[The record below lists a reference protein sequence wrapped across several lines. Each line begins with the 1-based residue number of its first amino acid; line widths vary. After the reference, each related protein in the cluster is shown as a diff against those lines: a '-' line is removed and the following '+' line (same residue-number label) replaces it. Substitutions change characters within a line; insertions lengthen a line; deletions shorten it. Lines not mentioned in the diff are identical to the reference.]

1 MTIVVAR
8 PVDPVEQADDLET
21 DARVEVPG
29 GLVGEEDRRL
39 VDDGASDR
47 DALLL
52 AAGELV
58 REPLLLTLESDD
70 PQRLGDGLADH
81 RAGLADDLQRE
92 GDVLEDGLVGQQ
104 PEVLEHRADLATQLA
119 LCGRAAGR
127 AHGRDEHRAGGGV
140 LLFEREPRRVDL
152 PEPDWP
158 TMKTNSPRSTSRDTP
173 STAGRVVRGYFFVT
187 VSNKIIERVPSALGG
202 NPHGP
207 LGGCRGCERPWER
220 KPGTRETGVTGVTG
234 RGGHVP
240 CCAGLGGTGRDTVSR
255 LSTRRK
261 MFPGMWP

>member
-1 MTIVVAR
+1 MEVVRGHDDRRAR

-58 REPLLLTLESDD
+58 REPLLLALEPDD
-70 PQRLGDGLADH
+70 PQRLGDGLADD

-104 PEVLEHRADLATQLA
+104 PEVLEHRADLATQLRH
-119 LCGRAAGR
+119 LRSGS
-127 AHGRDEHRAGGGV
+127 
-140 LLFEREPRRVDL
+140 RESSRPATNTEPEVAFSSLSARRRRVDL

-187 VSNKIIERVPSALGG
+187 VSNRIIERVPSALGG
-202 NPHGP
+202 NPHGAP
-207 LGGCRGCERPWER
+207 RG
-220 KPGTRETGVTGVTG
+220 
-234 RGGHVP
+234 
-240 CCAGLGGTGRDTVSR
+240 LSR
-255 LSTRRK
+255 LRASL
-261 MFPGMWP
+261 GA